1 MAASMEDLVAT
12 INGGMHVGQEGADL
26 KDLHAKLAKTLHP
39 IIPTHRPIPPQ
50 TTAIMSP
57 NGPMP
62 PPPPASSWNDGLP
75 QVQQASPSG
84 HWGNSPRQSGSIMV
98 GKRETGFAVPPP
110 RPGVQAQ
117 DAQKN
122 GGPTGNQFEAGGIKG
137 SANGGSMPYHAS
149 VLPVR
154 AGPKET

>member
-1 MAASMEDLVAT
+1 
-12 INGGMHVGQEGADL
+12 
-26 KDLHAKLAKTLHP
+26 
-39 IIPTHRPIPPQ
+39 
-50 TTAIMSP
+50 
-57 NGPMP
+57 
-62 PPPPASSWNDGLP
+62 
-75 QVQQASPSG
+75 
-84 HWGNSPRQSGSIMV
+84 MV

-154 AGPKET
+154 AGPKETSGFGDDAFKPLWKKERESAWNGFGAGR